1 MARALLIFGLVLCV
15 MIAAGQGAVSA
26 QADVQGAGQVA
37 VRVEPAHLQG
47 PRVLAEQT
55 EQGAIR
61 DYLDAW
67 KAMRAAMN
75 QNQPGLLN
83 ADFVG
88 TAKDKLTETIHE
100 QAAAGIH
107 TQYQDRA
114 HDLQVVFYS
123 PDGLS
128 IELIDKVDYD
138 VQVFDN
144 QHSVSTQQTHAQY
157 VVLLTPA
164 EVRWRVRVF
173 QAQ

>member
-1 MARALLIFGLVLCV
+1 MVRAGVLFALVLGAG
-15 MIAAGQGAVSA
+15 MAAGAA
-26 QADVQGAGQVA
+26 ARPADVQDGQTS

-55 EQGAIR
+55 EQGAIE
-61 DYLDAW
+61 DYLEAW
-67 KAMRAAMN
+67 KAMRAALD

-88 TAKDKLTETIHE
+88 TAKDKLTETIHQ

-107 TQYQDRA
+107 TRYQDRA

-123 PDGLS
+123 PEGLS
-128 IELIDKVDYD
+128 IELIDNVDYD
-138 VQVFDN
+138 VQVFD
-144 QHSVSTQQTHAQY
+144 HEHALSTQQAHAQY

-164 EVRWRVRVF
+164 EVRWRVRVL

>member
-1 MARALLIFGLVLCV
+1 MAKALWFFGLLLGAG
-15 MIAAGQGAVSA
+15 ITAIPAAGQ
-26 QADVQGAGQVA
+26 ADVPDGQA
-37 VRVEPAHLQG
+37 TVRVEPSHLQG
-47 PRVLAEQT
+47 PRALADQT

-61 DYLDAW
+61 DYLEAW
-67 KAMRAAMN
+67 KTMRAALE

-88 TAKDKLTETIHE
+88 TEKDKLTETIHE
-100 QAAAGIH
+100 QVAAGLH
-107 TQYQDRA
+107 TRYQDRS

-123 PDGLS
+123 PEGLS
-128 IELIDKVDYD
+128 IELVDTVDYD

-144 QHSVSTQQTHAQY
+144 EHTLSTQQAHARY

-164 EVRWRVRVF
+164 EVRWRVRVL

>member
-15 MIAAGQGAVSA
+15 MIAAGQGAASA
-26 QADVQGAGQVA
+26 QADVQGAGQAA

-144 QHSVSTQQTHAQY
+144 QHSVSTQQAHAQY